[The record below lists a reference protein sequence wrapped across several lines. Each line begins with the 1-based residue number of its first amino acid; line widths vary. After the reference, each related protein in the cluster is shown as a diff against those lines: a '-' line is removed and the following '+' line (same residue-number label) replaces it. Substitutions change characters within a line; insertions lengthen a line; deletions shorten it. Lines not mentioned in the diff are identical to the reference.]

1 MKFKKQILDFFIKT
15 NDEINQ
21 MKESHNDDQ
30 LKDYIVCGLD
40 MFTENNKEISQMKF
54 KRGKEINLNLPLLFI
69 SNSRIIDLKI

>member
-30 LKDYIVCGLD
+30 LKDFI
-40 MFTENNKEISQMKF
+40 
-54 KRGKEINLNLPLLFI
+54 I
-69 SNSRIIDLKI
+69 SNFKCYQMNVKMLG